1 MTEIDPDAPLRL
13 ATVAKLAFPDGSM
26 GASGLLL
33 EAKRVNSMP
42 YPQI

>member
-26 GASGLLL
+26 G
-33 EAKRVNSMP
+33 P
-42 YPQI
+42 T